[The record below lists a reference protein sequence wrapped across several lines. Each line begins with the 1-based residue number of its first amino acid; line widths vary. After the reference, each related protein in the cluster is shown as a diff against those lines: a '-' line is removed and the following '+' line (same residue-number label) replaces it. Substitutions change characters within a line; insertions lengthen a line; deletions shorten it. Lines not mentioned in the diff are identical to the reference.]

1 MREQIRAAFEPIRAE
16 EELQARTRAF
26 LHERVYRQTV
36 LRARRAARALRVA
49 VCALVLLLGV
59 GGYASYAT
67 AVATIS
73 LDINPSLEL
82 SVNRYGR
89 VIGVQ
94 GYNEDGQA
102 VAAAVTVKHMAYAD
116 AIETILREE
125 TVAAC
130 LAEGQ
135 LLEITVV
142 NGSEDGLRQM
152 QDCILAQTGIAP
164 EQLHCTQRQAD
175 VDEAHAAGLSVGKY
189 RTYLELREVLP
200 EVTVADVQQLT
211 MRQIRDLLEQAGQQ
225 GTGGYGQ
232 GAGGGQGAGNGQ
244 GNGRGNAG

>member
-16 EELQARTRAF
+16 EDLQARTRAF
-26 LHERVYRQTV
+26 LHERLYRH
-36 LRARRAARALRVA
+36 AAPGARALRVA
-49 VCALVLLLGV
+49 VCAFVLLLGV

-67 AVATIS
+67 TVATIS
-73 LDINPSLEL
+73 MDINPSLEL

-94 GYNEDGQA
+94 GYNEDGRA
-102 VAAAVTVKHMAYAD
+102 VAAAVTVKHLAYAD

-152 QDCILAQTGIAP
+152 QNCILERTGIAP
-164 EQLHCTQRQAD
+164 EQLYCTQRRQD
-175 VDEAHAAGLSVGKY
+175 VAEAHAAGLSVGKY
-189 RTYLELREVLP
+189 RAYLELREVLP
-200 EVTVADVQQLT
+200 DVTVEDVQRLT
-211 MRQIRDLLEQAGQQ
+211 MREIRDLLEQAGQ
-225 GTGGYGQ
+225 GGDGVGGRGPGFGHGNGYG
-232 GAGGGQGAGNGQ
+232 AGSGNGTV
-244 GNGRGNAG
+244 R

>member
-16 EELQARTRAF
+16 EEMQARTRAF
-26 LHERVYRQTV
+26 LHERLYRHAAP
-36 LRARRAARALRVA
+36 RARRAAQALRVA
-49 VCALVLLLGV
+49 VCAFVLLLGV

-73 LDINPSLEL
+73 MDINPSLEL

-94 GYNEDGQA
+94 GYNEDGRA
-102 VAAAVTVKHMAYAD
+102 VAAAVTVKHLAYAD

-152 QDCILAQTGIAP
+152 QNCILERTGIAP

-175 VDEAHAAGLSVGKY
+175 VAEAHAAGLSVGKY
-189 RTYLELREVLP
+189 RAYLELREVLP
-200 EVTVADVQQLT
+200 DVTVEDVQRLT
-211 MRQIRDLLEQAGQQ
+211 MREIRDLLEQAGQ
-225 GTGGYGQ
+225 GGDGVGGRGPGFGHGNGYG
-232 GAGGGQGAGNGQ
+232 AGSGNG
-244 GNGRGNAG
+244 NAR